1 MSEKD
6 ATQEFLDS
14 LPELK
19 SGEAFRFACHPGV
32 GCFNACCGDLNL
44 VLTPYDVLRLRRGL
58 GGMSSRD
65 FVAAHA
71 ETAVQPDTGFPM
83 LKLRMAEGP
92 GRPCPFVRP
101 EGCSL
106 YADRPAA
113 CRTYPLGRATRLG
126 PDGALE
132 EQFFVVRED
141 HCQGFAEAREW
152 TSRTWLAD
160 QGLAPYNAAGDRFMR
175 LLSDWR
181 ATGRALDG
189 RRASMAFLALYQ
201 PDDFQRFLRDMKV
214 FERLEAAPDREE
226 RVLADEEAA
235 LDFGLDWLGLTL
247 LGRAGALRPRDA

>member
-1 MSEKD
+1 MPEKD

-19 SGEAFRFACHPGV
+19 PGEGFRFACHPGV

-44 VLTPYDVLRLRRGL
+44 MLTPYDALRLRRGL
-58 GGMSSRD
+58 GRMPSRD

-71 ETAVQPDTGFPM
+71 ETAVQPGTGLPM
-83 LKLRMAEGP
+83 LKLRMAEGS
-92 GRPCPFVRP
+92 GRPCPFVRT
-101 EGCSL
+101 EGCSV

-126 PDGALE
+126 PDGGLV

-141 HCQGFAEAREW
+141 HCRGFAESREW
-152 TSRTWLAD
+152 TAASWLAD

-175 LLSDWR
+175 LLSDLR
-181 ATGRALDG
+181 AAGRTLDG

-201 PDDFQRFLRDMKV
+201 PDDFQRFLKDMQV
-214 FERLEAAPDREE
+214 FERLEAGPGREA
-226 RVLADEEAA
+226 RVLAEEEAA
-235 LDFGLDWLGLTL
+235 LDFGLDWLELTL
-247 LGRAGALRPRDA
+247 LGRSATLRPRGA